1 MSKAKLARRNEEA
14 TQRNKLCLEL
24 ETDCIAYYRENV
36 HAVANGVFLRQA
48 FKAGQ
53 KLEKQRAKRDS
64 K

>member
-1 MSKAKLARRNEEA
+1 MSKAKLARRKEEI

-24 ETDCIAYYRENV
+24 ETDCIAYYRENA
-36 HAVANGVFLRQA
+36 HAAANGVFLRQA